1 MISLAPVP
9 ARERVDVID
18 VLRGFALFGVLLA
31 NALWY
36 FSGFAELSEQ
46 DVLRLPANPLDS
58 AVFELEQ
65 FFVTSKFISIFS
77 FLFGM
82 GFALQMRRAEEAGTP
97 VKRLYLR
104 RMLWLLAFGVVHALL
119 AFYGDVLHLY
129 AVLGLLL
136 IGWVT
141 RSETALIGWGLTF
154 AIALPIAVRALQ
166 WALPVA
172 TDGLIDPEAM
182 TEARRGIAI
191 AQHAAFA
198 GSSYVEMMRANAIDF
213 WSRLSTDVV
222 LAAGLATFGKFLL
235 GVWAGRTGL
244 LVRASSDKEAGS
256 DDSSVTWMRRGA
268 GGGLVMGVAC
278 QGIVVADAAFPAL
291 GTDSGMATIAETAL
305 LQAGVLSLAM
315 SYVCAIVLLFR
326 RPDWNRTL
334 SYLAPAG
341 RMALTNY
348 LGQSI
353 ACIVI
358 FYGVGLGW
366 YGRVGPTAVLAIS
379 VVVFVAQAAAS
390 GWWLR
395 RFQYGPAEWAWRSLT
410 YGRRQPF
417 RLDATSMRD

>member
-1 MISLAPVP
+1 MVSLAPVP
-9 ARERVDVID
+9 ARERIDVID

-58 AVFELEQ
+58 VVFELEQ
-65 FFVTSKFISIFS
+65 FFVTNKFISIFS

-82 GFALQMRRAEEAGTP
+82 GFALQMRRAVGSGAP
-97 VKRLYLR
+97 VRRLYLR
-104 RMLWLLAFGVVHALL
+104 RMLWLLAFGVAHALL

-136 IGWVT
+136 VGWVT
-141 RSETALIGWGLTF
+141 RSEAALIGWGLAF
-154 AIALPIAVRALQ
+154 AIVLPVAVRALQ
-166 WALPVA
+166 WALPA
-172 TDGLIDPEAM
+172 ITDGSIDPEAV
-182 TEARRGIAI
+182 TEARRGAAI
-191 AQHAAFA
+191 AQHAAFG
-198 GSSYVEMMRANAIDF
+198 GSSYAGMVRANAVDF
-213 WSRLSTDVV
+213 WTRVSTDVV
-222 LAAGLATFGKFLL
+222 LAAALATFGKFLL
-235 GVWAGRTGL
+235 GVWAGRTEIL
-244 LVRASSDKEAGS
+244 LRASSLKIGAGDEAAV
-256 DDSSVTWMRRGA
+256 DWMRRGCIW
-268 GGGLVMGVAC
+268 GLVIGVGC

-291 GTDSGMATIAETAL
+291 NPDSWGASLAETAL
-305 LQAGVLSLAM
+305 LHAGVLALAT

-334 SYLAPAG
+334 SFLAPAG
-341 RMALTNY
+341 RMALSNY

-353 ACIVI
+353 ACIFV

-366 YGRVGPTAVLAIS
+366 YGRVGPTAVLGTA
-379 VVVFVAQAAAS
+379 VVVFAAQAAAS
-390 GWWLR
+390 TWWLR

-417 RLDATSMRD
+417 RLDVTNMGD

>member
-1 MISLAPVP
+1 MNFAPVP

-18 VLRGFALFGVLLA
+18 VLRGFALFGVLVA

-46 DVLRLPANPLDS
+46 DILRLPANPLDP

-65 FFVTSKFISIFS
+65 FFVSNKFISIFA

-82 GFALQMRRAEEAGTP
+82 GFALQMRRAEEAGAP

-104 RMLWLLAFGVVHALL
+104 RMLWLLAFGIAHALF

-141 RSETALIGWGLTF
+141 RSESSLIGWGLAF
-154 AIALPIAVRALQ
+154 AVVLPVAVRALQ
-166 WALPVA
+166 WALP
-172 TDGLIDPEAM
+172 GLTGGEIDPEAM
-182 TEARRGIAI
+182 TEVRRGAAI
-191 AQHAAFA
+191 AAHSAFA
-198 GSSYVEMMRANAIDF
+198 GSSYAEMVRANAIDF
-213 WSRLSTDVV
+213 WSRLSTDVMLGDV
-222 LAAGLATFGKFLL
+222 LATFGKFLL

-244 LVRASSDKEAGS
+244 LARASSTEKAGN
-256 DDSSVTWMRRGA
+256 DDPPVTWMRRGA
-268 GGGLVMGVAC
+268 GWGLVIGVAC

-291 GTDSGMATIAETAL
+291 DADTWAATVADTAL
-305 LQAGVLSLAM
+305 WHAGVLALAT
-315 SYVCAIVLLFR
+315 SYVCSIVLLFR

-334 SYLAPAG
+334 SFLAPAG

-353 ACIVI
+353 ACIFV
-358 FYGVGLGW
+358 FYGIGLGW
-366 YGRVGPTAVLAIS
+366 YGRVGPTAVVGIS
-379 VVVFVAQAAAS
+379 VVVFAAQAAAS
-390 GWWLR
+390 AWWLR
-395 RFQYGPAEWAWRSLT
+395 QFRYGPAEWAWRSLA
-410 YGRRQPF
+410 YGQLQPF
-417 RLDATSMRD
+417 RLPVTDSSD